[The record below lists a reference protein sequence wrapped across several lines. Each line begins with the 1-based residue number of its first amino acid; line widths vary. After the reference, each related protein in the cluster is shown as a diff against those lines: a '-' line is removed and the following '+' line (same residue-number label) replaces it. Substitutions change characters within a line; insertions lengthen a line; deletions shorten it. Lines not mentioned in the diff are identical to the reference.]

1 MAVDAKRLIIFH
13 LFSAPRHRFVENLL
27 KTDLFKYCCSDWEIE
42 RSASKR
48 ERERE
53 PQQGKRVCD
62 SFEYIKCA
70 LSSSK
75 FGCVCLSF
83 GKYRCF
89 DKIKSGGR
97 ANDSN
102 VDWSNKTNRRI
113 HTHIQLS
120 AKMAIARFSLNF
132 NGIHAVNAAHAIN
145 SFRFVWS
152 QYIFFRFSC

>member
-1 MAVDAKRLIIFH
+1 MNGALA
-13 LFSAPRHRFVENLL
+13 
-27 KTDLFKYCCSDWEIE
+27 
-42 RSASKR
+42 
-48 ERERE
+48 RERE

-145 SFRFVWS
+145 SFRFVRS
-152 QYIFFRFSC
+152 QYIFFSIQLLSVV